1 MLRSRKE
8 KQQGMEVVILEQM
21 VPENHL
27 LRKIDRSIDFSFI
40 NKLCAPLYSENV
52 GRPAVDPE
60 ILFRMLFV
68 GYLYGIRS
76 ERRLEEEINYNFAYK
91 WFCGLGLT
99 EKAPDATTISVNRTR
114 RFRDNN
120 IAEKIFQEILRQA
133 VEKKLVGGEI
143 LYTDSTHVKAKANK
157 HKKTTVTIE
166 KSPKAYMEELDAAIA
181 ADRDALGKK
190 PFEKK
195 DDDEPPTTQIQQ
207 SKNDPESGQLHKE
220 GKPDGFH
227 YSEHRTVDS
236 KNNIVVNVRITPAN
250 VNDVDPVTDILDD
263 IEKRL
268 GHLPSYMGVDAGYHN
283 APTCHQIASRGIQ
296 PVVGYRRHT
305 HKGEH
310 WGKYHFVYQKDKNVY
325 LCPQKHELTWKTTN
339 RAGYREYWSD
349 SKVCSNCPCR
359 EKCLSSSMT
368 RRLVTRHVWQDDLEQ
383 ADTFTKTLNGKR
395 IYAWRKQTIERSFAE
410 AKELH
415 GLRYARMLGIRNM
428 YEQSFLTAAVQ
439 NMKRIAR
446 AFRFPF
452 SLLIL
457 CIGAAFGRK
466 RPLSQ
471 RSASAAPTV
480 CARRPNGR
488 RAQRVEKAGAARLF
502 RHAVASPGALR
513 RGPPVGWHR
522 TYTILRRPGTRRI
535 SHAAASARAN
545 TASSHS
551 SAAASGVSAPHSG
564 RNSRSCVW
572 AISQSCAR
580 YMPKAQPPSSVRA
593 RPWRCGQRAPRISA
607 MAEAALMAVSS
618 EGCMRSSMNQ
628 YFSPGATRPYSTKV
642 SSTLARS
649 EAASTAQAR
658 RMRPRVGEKKRRS
671 QYPAKNSPT
680 YTVNSGASR

>member
-383 ADTFTKTLNGKR
+383 ADAFTKTLNGKR

-439 NMKRIAR
+439 NMKRIVKAI
-446 AFRFPF
+446 FSCFI
-452 SLLIL
+452 SLLY
-457 CIGAAFGRK
+457 AK
-466 RPLSQ
+466 TPYPLLKTWRFSAVWGFLQ
-471 RSASAAPTV
+471 RSLLPRNLPPTSLTIFPDFSV
-480 CARRPNGR
+480 KVQYIGNTKAKKREPRCGKIEAQTAIKHRRVLHGNGNTGSILSSTGFEPCSKARSHSRSDPVPHEPKNGT
-488 RAQRVEKAGAARLF
+488 QVEKAVRWD
-502 RHAVASPGALR
+502 
-513 RGPPVGWHR
+513 RGKPAG
-522 TYTILRRPGTRRI
+522 
-535 SHAAASARAN
+535 
-545 TASSHS
+545 
-551 SAAASGVSAPHSG
+551 SAAYAPSFSTPAD
-564 RNSRSCVW
+564 SR
-572 AISQSCAR
+572 
-580 YMPKAQPPSSVRA
+580 
-593 RPWRCGQRAPRISA
+593 
-607 MAEAALMAVSS
+607 
-618 EGCMRSSMNQ
+618 
-628 YFSPGATRPYSTKV
+628 
-642 SSTLARS
+642 
-649 EAASTAQAR
+649 
-658 RMRPRVGEKKRRS
+658 
-671 QYPAKNSPT
+671 
-680 YTVNSGASR
+680 

>member
-195 DDDEPPTTQIQQ
+195 DDDELPTTQIQQ

-268 GHLPSYMGVDAGYHN
+268 DHLPSYMGVDAGYHN

-325 LCPQKHELTWKTTN
+325 LCPQEHELTWKTTN

-439 NMKRIAR
+439 NMKRIVKAI
-446 AFRFPF
+446 FSCFI
-452 SLLIL
+452 SLLY
-457 CIGAAFGRK
+457 AK
-466 RPLSQ
+466 TPYPLLKTW
-471 RSASAAPTV
+471 RFSAV
-480 CARRPNGR
+480 
-488 RAQRVEKAGAARLF
+488 
-502 RHAVASPGALR
+502 
-513 RGPPVGWHR
+513 
-522 TYTILRRPGTRRI
+522 
-535 SHAAASARAN
+535 
-545 TASSHS
+545 
-551 SAAASGVSAPHSG
+551 
-564 RNSRSCVW
+564 
-572 AISQSCAR
+572 
-580 YMPKAQPPSSVRA
+580 
-593 RPWRCGQRAPRISA
+593 
-607 MAEAALMAVSS
+607 
-618 EGCMRSSMNQ
+618 
-628 YFSPGATRPYSTKV
+628 
-642 SSTLARS
+642 
-649 EAASTAQAR
+649 
-658 RMRPRVGEKKRRS
+658 
-671 QYPAKNSPT
+671 
-680 YTVNSGASR
+680 